1 MASTVYWSLHYGL
14 ILHEI
19 GLGGFIEDL
28 MRHVLGPL
36 AAPAY
41 PEWGGAVRAMHVP

>member
-1 MASTVYWSLHYGL
+1 LQ
-14 ILHEI
+14 I

-36 AAPAY
+36 AALAY
-41 PEWGGAVRAMHVP
+41 PEWGGAVGVGKLCLPRH